1 MAEYHAGWRETP
13 ESLRKGQIAHVLDA
27 AKKLETKKQKP
38 YRRVI
43 TGSNPLLCRS
53 VPNEQDLGKV
63 TYHAIVVE
71 TTVDIPLLAARLG
84 KKDKA
89 QHVTI

>member
-1 MAEYHAGWRETP
+1 MKEYQAGWRETP
-13 ESLRKGQIAHVLDA
+13 ESLGKGQIAHALDA
-27 AKKLETKKQKP
+27 AKKLETKNQKP

-43 TGSNPLLCRS
+43 TGSNRLLCSS
-53 VPNEQDLGKV
+53 VPNEQDPGKV
-63 TYHAIVVE
+63 TYHAMAVE
-71 TTVDIPLLAARLG
+71 TTGDIPLLAARLG